1 MSLKYKIL
9 NIIAGLYVDSWLYM
23 KLTYPVINF
32 KDNVNKLYKEY
43 YNKDN
48 IVNNEFDANVFRL
61 INKKIYNIIPYSY
74 KYKIITNIINENT
87 N

>member
-23 KLTYPVINF
+23 KLTYPVVSF

-48 IVNNEFDANVFRL
+48 IINNEFDANVFRL

-74 KYKIITNIINENT
+74 KYKIIINIINENT